1 MAKKLPPFG
10 KSKKHRLRSGETW
23 TVLAVKP
30 GNEKKIGLKAGDR
43 FRLEKRTGFK
53 DANMFPEQH
62 TQLFE
67 HKNEEIGLEIVRDS
81 DTLGITYKFEIT
93 MDGGPTT
100 LWLQEGGD
108 PQVAGSEA
116 EICDADPTTMGGGG
130 GVATIRR

>member
-1 MAKKLPPFG
+1 
-10 KSKKHRLRSGETW
+10 
-23 TVLAVKP
+23 
-30 GNEKKIGLKAGDR
+30 
-43 FRLEKRTGFK
+43 
-53 DANMFPEQH
+53 MFPEQH

-116 EICDADPTTMGGGG
+116 ESADATD
-130 GVATIRR
+130 RC